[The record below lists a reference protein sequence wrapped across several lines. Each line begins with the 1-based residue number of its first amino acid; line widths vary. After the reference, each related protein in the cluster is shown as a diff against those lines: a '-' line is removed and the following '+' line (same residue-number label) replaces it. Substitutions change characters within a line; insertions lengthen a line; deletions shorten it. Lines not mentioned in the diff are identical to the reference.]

1 MRGVGG
7 DHEDRLALEQR
18 AEEDGEVAVRGNQLG
33 QRCLHVDARG
43 AAQKEG
49 MTMNSTAAS
58 MTAFLAESGLDG
70 IRFRLIVAI
79 ISATSTSPAPP

>member
-1 MRGVGG
+1 
-7 DHEDRLALEQR
+7 
-18 AEEDGEVAVRGNQLG
+18 
-33 QRCLHVDARG
+33 
-43 AAQKEG
+43 
-49 MTMNSTAAS
+49 MNSTAAS